1 MAKLAEG
8 IRIVDADS
16 HMTERHDL
24 FTERA
29 PKGFEDKVPHVVK
42 IDGKDMWVIDGHTF
56 GKAGSGG
63 TVDRDGN
70 KHPFRDSQGGP
81 WGIDDVHLSA
91 WDPTE
96 RLKMM
101 DEFRID
107 TQVIYPNAIGIGGQN
122 LVNTVKDPA
131 LVLLCVQLYNDALA
145 EVQEES
151 NNRLLPMPI
160 MPAWSIKDCVIE
172 AQRCAAMGYRGVN
185 MTSDPQDSGSP
196 DLGSPEWDPFW
207 EVCTG
212 LQLPVHFHI
221 GASQTSLSYYGTT
234 FWPSQDDYVKPAIGG
249 ASLFQNN
256 SRVLLNSA
264 YSGMFDRHPDLKMV
278 SVESGIGWIPFMLE
292 AMDYELLENAP
303 EHAKKIQKL
312 PSEYFRDNWYATL
325 WFENGRGNLQQLID
339 NVGEDNIMFETD
351 WPHPTCLFPSPLA
364 AVEEKIATLRP
375 ETQRKVMG
383 DNAIKLY
390 RLDDERSTTNGGGR
404 VSELPSGTVTFLFT
418 DLEGSTRLWE
428 EQPDA
433 MRPCAR
439 PSRRDRARRDRGPRR
454 ARGED
459 DG

>member
-1 MAKLAEG
+1 MAKLAERV
-8 IRIVDADS
+8 RIVDADA

-42 IDGKDMWVIDGHTF
+42 IDGMDMWVIDGHTF
-56 GKAGSGG
+56 GRAGSGG
-63 TVDRDGN
+63 TIDRAGK
-70 KHPFRDSQGGP
+70 KHPWTDSQGGA
-81 WGIDDVHLSA
+81 WGIDDVHRSA
-91 WDPTE
+91 WDPAA
-96 RLKMM
+96 RLQVM
-101 DEFRID
+101 DEFGIEF
-107 TQVIYPNAIGIGGQN
+107 QVIYPNAIGIGGQN
-122 LVNTVKDPA
+122 LVNTVKDPQ

-145 EVQEES
+145 ETQEES

-160 MPAWSIKDCVIE
+160 MPAWSIHECVRE
-172 AQRCAAMGYRGVN
+172 AKRCAAMGYRGVN

-207 EVCTG
+207 DVCED
-212 LQLPVHFHI
+212 LRLPVHFHI
-221 GASQTSLSYYGTT
+221 GASQTSLSYFGTT

-292 AMDYELLENAP
+292 AMDYELEENAP
-303 EHAKKIQKL
+303 EYAKKLRKL

-325 WFENGRGNLQQLID
+325 WFESGRGSLQQLID

-351 WPHPTCLFPSPLA
+351 WPHPTCLYPSPLA
-364 AVEEKIATLRP
+364 VVEEKIAALRP

-383 DNAIKLY
+383 DTAIKLY
-390 RLDDERSTTNGGGR
+390 RLAD
-404 VSELPSGTVTFLFT
+404 
-418 DLEGSTRLWE
+418 
-428 EQPDA
+428 
-433 MRPCAR
+433 
-439 PSRRDRARRDRGPRR
+439 
-454 ARGED
+454 
-459 DG
+459 